1 MITRDAV
8 DLDRRFEEA
17 LSGHAVEIARR
28 QADGG
33 WLFVMDMPF
42 GTAAAA

>member
-17 LSGHAVEIARR
+17 LNAPIDLRVR
-28 QADGG
+28 ADGG
-33 WLFVMDMPF
+33 
-42 GTAAAA
+42 GCS

>member
-17 LSGHAVEIARR
+17 LNAHDLAYSASR
-28 QADGG
+28 
-33 WLFVMDMPF
+33 LFVMDMPF
-42 GTAAAA
+42 GTAAAE

>member
-8 DLDRRFEEA
+8 D
-17 LSGHAVEIARR
+17 VARR

-33 WLFVMDMPF
+33 WLFVMDMSF
-42 GTAAAA
+42 GTAAAE